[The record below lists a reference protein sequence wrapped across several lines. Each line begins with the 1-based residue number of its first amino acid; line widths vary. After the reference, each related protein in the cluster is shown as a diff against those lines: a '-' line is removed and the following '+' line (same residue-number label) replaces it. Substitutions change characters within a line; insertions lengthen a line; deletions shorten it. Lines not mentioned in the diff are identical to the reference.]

1 MGDFVDI
8 KDRTPNPT
16 LVRHLEELLERARS
30 GELRSYAAVLGW
42 DDDSWSHSW
51 HVDARSSRRRALGEL
66 SMLQFGVLTAF
77 SLSEGDNVLAQA
89 IQGE

>member
-1 MGDFVDI
+1 MGNFVDI

-16 LVRHLEELLERARS
+16 LVRHLEKLLERARS
-30 GELRSYAAVLGW
+30 GELRSYVAVMGW
-42 DDDSWSHSW
+42 DDDSWNHSW

-66 SMLQFGVLTAF
+66 SMLQFDVLTAF